1 MKRFFAKLF
10 IGKKRKALL
19 EDFAK
24 LVLEIPKV
32 NSVEECME
40 GYRKI
45 AEFNKRLGNGKK
57 DLALKHYMHKLLE
70 YLLDTK
76 THIQNGWHK
85 PAYNGWKTVTHYPD
99 INDYVNLGIRLKSF

>member
-1 MKRFFAKLF
+1 MKQLFAKIF
-10 IGKKRKALL
+10 VSKKRKELL
-19 EDFAK
+19 NDFVEL
-24 LVLEIPKV
+24 LVEVPKV

-40 GYRKI
+40 GYKKI
-45 AEFNKRLGNGKK
+45 AEFNKRLNNKKK

-85 PAYNGWKTVTHYPD
+85 PSHNGWYTKTTYPD
-99 INDYVNLGIRLKSF
+99 INDYVDFGVKLKSF